1 MKLDKTLNFKKVRC
15 VKGYDDCLEVG
26 KEYNV
31 IDISVDIKV
40 KDDEGELLYWESDHF
55 EPVLEPVVNQLQNM
69 ELPTEFE
76 TEASEPKFKVGDKV
90 YKYGETDVKTVLEVF
105 EDGYMRISNYP
116 HRVNN
121 EVICHATPENHAL
134 LSKPFPAIEFEAVE
148 PVLADNSVNIQDI
161 GTDILDTNADIKDT
175 PEFKVGDKVYFGAN
189 PDIKTISEV
198 GDDNDVQFVGE
209 LGWAS
214 GDCCCHATQENYER
228 LQATFPG
235 IEFEAPPKPLTGIE
249 LAKKMI
255 AKGHNYL
262 VVDTVIG
269 IRVLTRLEGNT
280 LIDSN
285 NVRLDELDDI
295 TPLNDETGEPL
306 TESVL
311 ND

>member
-15 VKGYDDCLEVG
+15 VKGYDDCLEIG

-31 IDISVDIKV
+31 IDISVEIKV
-40 KDDEGELLYWESDHF
+40 KDDRGELLYWESDYF
-55 EPVLEPVVNQLQNM
+55 EPVIDELSKSAENPLQDM
-69 ELPTEFE
+69 KLTPEFE

-90 YKYGETDVKTVLEVF
+90 YLFGKKHICTIKLVVSDNQYLIDRLTWAQDARDLVL
-105 EDGYMRISNYP
+105 
-116 HRVNN
+116 
-121 EVICHATPENHAL
+121 
-134 LSKPFPAIEFEAVE
+134 
-148 PVLADNSVNIQDI
+148 
-161 GTDILDTNADIKDT
+161 
-175 PEFKVGDKVYFGAN
+175 
-189 PDIKTISEV
+189 
-198 GDDNDVQFVGE
+198 
-209 LGWAS
+209 
-214 GDCCCHATQENYER
+214 ATQENYER
-228 LQATFPG
+228 LQATFPD
-235 IEFEAPPKPLTGIE
+235 IEFEQPSKPLTGIE
-249 LAKKMI
+249 LAKKLI

-311 ND
+311 DE